1 MRSSSTWTS
10 TTGREELVPPALRSY
25 SSKGHPGGSAAALRE
40 GCLGSLVS
48 YKPLARSPGGKA
60 YFASPQSRP
69 GQGQLA
75 VYSEVPSD
83 CTGAAAPSFRSST
96 VAHEVLL
103 SETSKPRHA
112 RRVDEPSR
120 SFPDDEDSTL
130 DASAPRRN
138 AGLAPARSVE
148 PRGPLTPAARSR
160 EHYPPRGNRGTR
172 VPGNRVPP
180 AEFKVDRTRSCGC
193 SIMRSD
199 GTHVFL
205 KSFRQNMQ

>member
-1 MRSSSTWTS
+1 MRCTVGSKSIPPKMRSSSTWTS
-10 TTGREELVPPALRSY
+10 TTGREELVPPALRVILQRDTSF
-25 SSKGHPGGSAAALRE
+25 RE

-83 CTGAAAPSFRSST
+83 SSGAAAPSFRSST

-160 EHYPPRGNRGTR
+160 EHYPPRG
-172 VPGNRVPP
+172 
-180 AEFKVDRTRSCGC
+180 E
-193 SIMRSD
+193 
-199 GTHVFL
+199 
-205 KSFRQNMQ
+205 